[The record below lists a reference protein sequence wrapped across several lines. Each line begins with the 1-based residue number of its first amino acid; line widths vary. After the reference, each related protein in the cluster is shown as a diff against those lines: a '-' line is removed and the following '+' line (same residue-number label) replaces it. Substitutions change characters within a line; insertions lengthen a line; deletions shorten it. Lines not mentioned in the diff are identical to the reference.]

1 MCSSKVSLQLVAGLA
16 TAERTSDSNNSAFFF
31 LLNDTPQL
39 LARFDNVLV
48 AVKACRAGR
57 IGLLGPCEPLASGD
71 VLGMWYDVVLR
82 LFIRL
87 FAIPSDIDPS
97 GDGVLESPKGFPSPD
112 EGEDETS
119 GCSVSAVVG
128 AAFGIE
134 EPLTP
139 PTRGGTRPIENLE
152 VVDMREAR
160 EPGRSGEGMT
170 GAC

>member
-1 MCSSKVSLQLVAGLA
+1 MSLQLVAGLGA
-16 TAERTSDSNNSAFFF
+16 AERSSDANSSAFFF
-31 LLNDTPQL
+31 RLNDTPQL
-39 LARFDNVLV
+39 LARFDSVLA

-57 IGLLGPCEPLASGD
+57 IGLLGPCGPLASGD
-71 VLGMWYDVVLR
+71 VLGMWYDAVLR
-82 LFIRL
+82 LLIRA

-97 GDGVLESPKGFPSPD
+97 GDGVLESPKGFASPD

-139 PTRGGTRPIENLE
+139 PTRDGTRPTENLE
-152 VVDMREAR
+152 AVDMREAR

-170 GAC
+170 DAC